1 MPRKADITVQDLATG
16 GGLKNPEQGG
26 AMPIMRCRLSNG
38 EMGYKWG
45 KHGTCYPSRAGA
57 ERQARAAYASGYT
70 GKEEGAVE
78 ALEKEAAEDQK
89 VAALGGMGKRRRRR
103 YRY

>member
-1 MPRKADITVQDLATG
+1 
-16 GGLKNPEQGG
+16 
-26 AMPIMRCRLSNG
+26 MPIKRCRLSNG

-45 KHGTCYPSRAGA
+45 DRGKCYPSRAGA
-57 ERQARAAYASGYT
+57 ARQAAAAHAAGFRE
-70 GKEEGAVE
+70 KDEGAVE

-89 VAALGGMGKRRRRR
+89 LAALGGTGKRRRRR